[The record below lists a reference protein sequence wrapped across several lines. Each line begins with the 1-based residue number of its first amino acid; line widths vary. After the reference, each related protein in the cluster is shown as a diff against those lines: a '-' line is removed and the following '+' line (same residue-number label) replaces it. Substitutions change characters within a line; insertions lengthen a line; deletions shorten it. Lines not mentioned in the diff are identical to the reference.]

1 MIYTKFKSE
10 EFFIK
15 SPFTKIKIKNFIPL
29 DITPSEI
36 ILKIRKIEEI
46 NQKKKEIDKY
56 MRDLEKLNV
65 ELIHFNYSFRVKS
78 LTELVSI
85 REKIF
90 TESCNK

>member
-1 MIYTKFKSE
+1 
-10 EFFIK
+10 
-15 SPFTKIKIKNFIPL
+15 
-29 DITPSEI
+29 
-36 ILKIRKIEEI
+36 
-46 NQKKKEIDKY
+46 